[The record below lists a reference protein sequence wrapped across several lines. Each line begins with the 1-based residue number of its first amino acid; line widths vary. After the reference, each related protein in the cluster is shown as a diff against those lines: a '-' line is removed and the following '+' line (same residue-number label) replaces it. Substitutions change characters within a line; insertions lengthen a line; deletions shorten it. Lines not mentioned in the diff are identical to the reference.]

1 MSPAAKSSAAPPP
14 AAPLPVAPLPS
25 ADWTAAFQRF
35 QRVSVLV
42 IGDAML
48 DRYVYG
54 RAERLSPEA
63 PVPVLLIEREEDLP
77 GGAANVVRNL
87 TALGAAAAFISV
99 VGNDGAGSELTGLIG
114 QETRIEPWLLV
125 EEGRRTTRKTRYIAG
140 HHHLLRADREQA
152 TPIGPE
158 VGRRLLKIA
167 RNAILATSLTVLS
180 DYGKGVLIDGL
191 AGDLIALAREL
202 DRRVLVDPSNGDLAR
217 FAGADV
223 VLPTA
228 GEIAL
233 ATGLPVQRDTELVTA
248 SRVLAERYGFGAVLA
263 LRGSLGLS
271 LVTKEG
277 EVGHFPFPEAE
288 LDLFGV
294 TDAVLASLAAA
305 LAANLPLGEA
315 ARIAAAA
322 ATLAALRP
330 GRFLIEAETLR
341 AALGA

>member
-1 MSPAAKSSAAPPP
+1 MTPSSAKPPP
-14 AAPLPVAPLPS
+14 APAPT
-25 ADWTAAFQRF
+25 DWVAAFARF

-99 VGNDGAGSELTGLIG
+99 VGNDAAGAELTGLIG

-140 HHHLLRADREQA
+140 HHHLLRADREQT
-152 TPIGPE
+152 TPPGPE
-158 VGRRLLKIA
+158 VARRLLKIA

-180 DYGKGVLIDGL
+180 DYGKGVLTDGL
-191 AGDLIALAREL
+191 AGELIALAREL

-223 VLPTA
+223 ILPTA

-233 ATGLPVQRDTELVTA
+233 ATGLPVQRDNELVTA
-248 SRVLAERYGFGAVLA
+248 ARVLAERYGFGSVVA
-263 LRGSLGLS
+263 LRGELGIS

-277 EVGHFPFPEAE
+277 DVAHFPFPPAE

-294 TDAVLASLAAA
+294 TDAVLASLAIA
-305 LAANLPLGEA
+305 LAAGLGLAEA
-315 ARIAAAA
+315 AAIAGRAAR
-322 ATLAALRP
+322 LAALRP
-330 GRFLIEAETLR
+330 GRFLIEAEALC
-341 AALGA
+341 AALTGA

>member
-1 MSPAAKSSAAPPP
+1 
-14 AAPLPVAPLPS
+14 
-25 ADWTAAFQRF
+25 
-35 QRVSVLV
+35 
-42 IGDAML
+42 ML

-99 VGNDGAGSELTGLIG
+99 VGNDAAGAELTGLIG

-152 TPIGPE
+152 TPLGQE
-158 VGRRLLKIA
+158 VGRKLVKIA

-180 DYGKGVLIDGL
+180 DYGKGVLLDGL

-217 FAGADV
+217 FSGADV
-223 VLPTA
+223 ILPTA
-228 GEIAL
+228 SEIAL
-233 ATGLPVQRDTELVTA
+233 ATGLPVQRDNELVTA

-263 LRGSLGLS
+263 LRGVRGVS

-277 EVGHFPFPEAE
+277 EVAHFPFPEAE

-294 TDAVLASLAAA
+294 TDAVLASLAIA
-305 LAANLPLGEA
+305 LAAGLDLKEA
-315 ARIAAAA
+315 AAIAARA

-330 GRFLIEAETLR
+330 GRFLIEAEALY
-341 AALGA
+341 AALTSP